1 LLISAQRAGKD
12 ADMVIGDPELF
23 AREILHSFARPSS
36 FAVLSFLDGIT
47 WFLSFT
53 IGVNTFLW
61 LENIKQNF
69 FSITLDASMV
79 ILFIVIWA
87 KLKAGEDYDDY

>member
-1 LLISAQRAGKD
+1 
-12 ADMVIGDPELF
+12 
-23 AREILHSFARPSS
+23 
-36 FAVLSFLDGIT
+36 
-47 WFLSFT
+47 
-53 IGVNTFLW
+53 

-87 KLKAGEDYDDY
+87 KLKAGEDYDDYQKQQDRDYISDFDREAKLIQGKQLE

>member
-1 LLISAQRAGKD
+1 
-12 ADMVIGDPELF
+12 
-23 AREILHSFARPSS
+23 
-36 FAVLSFLDGIT
+36 
-47 WFLSFT
+47 
-53 IGVNTFLW
+53 

-87 KLKAGEDYDDY
+87 KLKAGEDYDDYQKQQDREYISDFDREVKFIQGKQLE